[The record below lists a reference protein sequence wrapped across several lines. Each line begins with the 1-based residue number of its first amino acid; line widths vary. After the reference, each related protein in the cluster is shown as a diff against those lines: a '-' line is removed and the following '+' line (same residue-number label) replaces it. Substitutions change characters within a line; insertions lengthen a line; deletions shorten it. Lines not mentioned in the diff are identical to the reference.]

1 MNEAIWKGILAG
13 AVAGLVGTAIKT
25 IWEEVAPSRPS
36 SIDSPPVVL
45 TERVTQETTGH
56 VLPES
61 QKPAVE
67 QSAHWI
73 FGTGIGALYGGVT
86 EAFPQAQKGM
96 GSMLGVALY
105 GATHGSVLPMLNT
118 EPWPLHKPLKF
129 ATSEFSGHI
138 LYGLTVEFTRKIVRQ
153 WLNSRSSTVGL

>member
-13 AVAGLVGTAIKT
+13 AVAGLVGTAVKT

-36 SIDSPPVVL
+36 SIDSPPAVL
-45 TERVTQETTGH
+45 ADRVSKETTGH
-56 VLPES
+56 VIPATK
-61 QKPAVE
+61 KPAIE
-67 QSAHWI
+67 QSAHWL
-73 FGTGIGALYGGVT
+73 FGTGIGAIYGGVT
-86 EAFPQAQKGM
+86 EVLPQSRQGM

-129 ATSEFSGHI
+129 ATSEFSGHV
-138 LYGLTVEFTRKIVRQ
+138 LYGLTVEFTRKIVRN
-153 WLNSRSSTVGL
+153 WLNNRSSSVTL